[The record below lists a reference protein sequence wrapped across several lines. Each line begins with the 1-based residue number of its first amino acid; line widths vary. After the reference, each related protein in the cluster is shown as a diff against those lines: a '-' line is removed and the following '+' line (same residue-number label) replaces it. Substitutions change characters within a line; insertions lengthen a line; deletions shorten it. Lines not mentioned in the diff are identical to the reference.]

1 MPTKEQS
8 EAARL
13 LGSIRTAKKAK
24 SSAENGRLGGRPRMP
39 EPQSAPVQEPA
50 PISEQKPTTICNQ
63 RGAVLLIANPL
74 PFPEG
79 KS

>member
-24 SSAENGRLGGRPRMP
+24 SSAENGRRGGRPRTAQ
-39 EPQSAPVQEPA
+39 EPQPKPVQDSNPKVDE
-50 PISEQKPTTICNQ
+50 ICN
-63 RGAVLLIANPL
+63 RNGAVLLE
-74 PFPEG
+74 PFLKA